1 MPVLRQSADGV
12 ANMTDISK
20 LQLVRDSALATEL
33 SAEQCG
39 VLADLVTVR
48 ELADG
53 EILVDE
59 GESDDHVHV
68 VLSGA
73 LGVAKQMQPGG
84 KWMNLY
90 VLTKG
95 DLAGELAFMDGNP
108 HYAALRAAGPTRIL
122 SLERQKLESLLTREP
137 LIVYR
142 VMRAIFRV
150 VHGLMNRMAMQAN
163 ELTNYIYKQHGKY

>member
-1 MPVLRQSADGV
+1 
-12 ANMTDISK
+12 MTELSK
-20 LQLVRDSALATEL
+20 LQLVRDSPLAVEL
-33 SAEQCG
+33 SAEQCA
-39 VLADLVTVR
+39 VLADLLTVR
-48 ELADG
+48 DLADG
-53 EILVDE
+53 EILIDE
-59 GESDDHVHV
+59 GASDDHVHV
-68 VLSGA
+68 VVSGA
-73 LGVAKQMQPGG
+73 LAVAKQLQPGG
-84 KWMNLY
+84 KWINLN

-122 SLERQKLESLLTREP
+122 SLNREKLESLLGRDP

-150 VHGLMNRMAMQAN
+150 VHGILHRMALQTS